1 MSPTRSILRSISSLI
16 LGFITA
22 LIVFALVLSLFWA
35 VIPQTP
41 AWKLAG
47 ALISSALALCAG
59 GFVVTWLSKTQNWIL
74 PAAFGFFLG
83 GFSFTYLLGLTW
95 SVLSYTAASTLSAY
109 LGGIIFHQ
117 LVHKGTSQAGPGTS

>member
-1 MSPTRSILRSISSLI
+1 MSPTRSILRSISSLV
-16 LGFITA
+16 LGFAVT

-41 AWKLAG
+41 GWKLAG
-47 ALISSALALCAG
+47 ALLSSALALCAG
-59 GFVVTWLSKTQNWIL
+59 GFVVAWLSRATDLRL

-83 GFSFTYLLGLTW
+83 GFSFTYLLGPTW